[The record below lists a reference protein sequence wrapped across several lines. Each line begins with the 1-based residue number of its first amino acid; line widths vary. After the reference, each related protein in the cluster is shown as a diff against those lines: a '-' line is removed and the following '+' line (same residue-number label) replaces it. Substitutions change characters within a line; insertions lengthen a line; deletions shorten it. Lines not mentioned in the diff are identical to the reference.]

1 MFNHKNDL
9 NIIKSVNKYINN
21 NPHLLKIFNYH
32 RTKYTIDELLTHI
45 IFKNKNGISFRAI
58 QNYTKIHWNT
68 IYKFHLKLEKYN
80 IFENIYKQNIT
91 IYLKEMD
98 NKLGEEFVNYNPQVK
113 KHKTTK
119 VSIISDEFNIP
130 ISVNITSSNTH
141 DSKIIQTQLIELKKD
156 HPAIFNWRYSL

>member
-32 RTKYTIDELLTHI
+32 RTKYTIDELLIHI
-45 IFKNKNGISFRAI
+45 IFILKNGISFRAI

-80 IFENIYKQNIT
+80 IFENIYKQNIK
-91 IYLKEMD
+91 IYLKEM
-98 NKLGEEFVNYNPQVK
+98 NLN
-113 KHKTTK
+113 TITK
-119 VSIISDEFNIP
+119 SFSIS
-130 ISVNITSSNTH
+130 
-141 DSKIIQTQLIELKKD
+141 SKILQAVANILN
-156 HPAIFNWRYSL
+156 IFHNMTFIFKV